1 MWNAFVIVFPFKI
14 RSRSANPDLRV
25 IVVLGLCCI
34 VRNRAAESC
43 VMPSLLNRCV
53 RAQIPQFDKK
63 TKGRNRKYRSFA
75 SFLFLK
81 LFEGWNNEEHRSMNE
96 QKASW
101 MSAEKLSFST
111 FPSEPGRWTC
121 RIFIHAAFYSAK
133 QKERK
138 MGWYREIVEEVIY
151 YYFFILCPLTLPHYH
166 SLCWRRDRNG
176 ALWAKEWP
184 IHPFHNIRLH
194 KRYCYI
200 FLSFVEMFAASL
212 LYLLTFRREVR
223 HVLLSFTWHLL
234 FLSTR
239 VDLWNR
245 IPMVKENPENIRK
258 ISNFDFQAWKIDFKA
273 EYIYFF

>member
-14 RSRSANPDLRV
+14 HSRSANPDLRV

-121 RIFIHAAFYSAK
+121 PIFIHAAFYSAK

-151 YYFFILCPLTLPHYH
+151 Y
-166 SLCWRRDRNG
+166 
-176 ALWAKEWP
+176 
-184 IHPFHNIRLH
+184 
-194 KRYCYI
+194 
-200 FLSFVEMFAASL
+200 FLSFVHWPSLITIHCAGGGTEMEP
-212 LYLLTFRREVR
+212 YGQKNDQ
-223 HVLLSFTWHLL
+223 FTHSIIS
-234 FLSTR
+234 LSTR
-239 VDLWNR
+239 DIAIFSFRL
-245 IPMVKENPENIRK
+245 
-258 ISNFDFQAWKIDFKA
+258 
-273 EYIYFF
+273 

>member
-1 MWNAFVIVFPFKI
+1 MWCRHFSTDVWERKSLSLIKKQKEGIGN
-14 RSRSANPDLRV
+14 
-25 IVVLGLCCI
+25 IVVLPHFYFLSSLKDGIMKSTEAWTSRKHHGCLRKSFHFPPFLLNQEDGPAPSLFMPLFT
-34 VRNRAAESC
+34 VRNR
-43 VMPSLLNRCV
+43 
-53 RAQIPQFDKK
+53 
-63 TKGRNRKYRSFA
+63 RKE
-75 SFLFLK
+75 K
-81 LFEGWNNEEHRSMNE
+81 WDDI
-96 QKASW
+96 
-101 MSAEKLSFST
+101 EKLLK
-111 FPSEPGRWTC
+111 RW
-121 RIFIHAAFYSAK
+121 FI
-133 QKERK
+133 
-138 MGWYREIVEEVIY
+138 II
-151 YYFFILCPLTLPHYH
+151 FFILCPLTLPHYH

-184 IHPFHNIRLH
+184 IHPFHNIPLH